1 MATMYCT
8 YCASTDLSVYKTT
21 ATKTY
26 YKCNECKR
34 IVVNPIIINIDTVTD
49 NAETTT
55 ATA

>member
-34 IVVNPIIINIDTVTD
+34 IVVNPIILDIGTVTD